1 MAERRKPP
9 RPLPTIVQ
17 ELLRW
22 REKNGLSRA
31 DAVQAMAERGFPAR
45 IRTLQHWEQ
54 GDRHPNPYAQRE
66 LERFLEANPSVPAPT
81 RRRPGPKKR

>member
-1 MAERRKPP
+1 MAARRKPP

-17 ELLRW
+17 ELLQW

-31 DAVQAMAERGFPAR
+31 DAVEAMVTRGFPAR
-45 IRTLQHWEQ
+45 LRTLQHWEQ
-54 GDRHPNPYAQRE
+54 GNRHPNPYAQRE
-66 LERFLEANPSVPAPT
+66 LERFLAEHPDVPAPT